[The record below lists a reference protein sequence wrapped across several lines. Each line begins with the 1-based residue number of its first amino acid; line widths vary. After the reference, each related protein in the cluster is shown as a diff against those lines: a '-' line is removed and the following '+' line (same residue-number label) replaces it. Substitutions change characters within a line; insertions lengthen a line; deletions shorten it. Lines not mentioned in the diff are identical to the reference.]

1 MKKGLRIL
9 LIVLGVIVLLA
20 SGGVAYLKLALPNVG
35 PAPELT
41 IQADSAQIAR
51 GKYLANHVAVCID
64 CHSERN
70 WAIPSGPVIAGTE
83 GKGGEP
89 FTRDMGFPGSYYAR
103 NITPAHLS
111 DWSDGEIFRAVTTG
125 VSKDGH
131 PLFPVMPYL
140 NYGQVDP
147 EDIKA
152 IISYVRTLKPLE
164 NKSIPAPE
172 SDFPMNL
179 IINTIP
185 TKTTGMKRPDPA
197 DSLAYG
203 KYLTTFAS
211 CGECHTPVDDKG
223 QHLPGMEFAGGREFA
238 MPSGTVR
245 ALNLTSDPETG
256 IGSWTKQAFIAR
268 FKAAEQKD
276 FKHPASGEFPE
287 FNTIMPWMMYA
298 GMSEQDLG
306 AIFTYL
312 QTIKPVKNAVVK
324 FTPREKTV
332 ASR

>member
-1 MKKGLRIL
+1 MKKVLRVL
-9 LIVLGVIVLLA
+9 LIIVGIIVLLVA
-20 SGGVAYLKLALPNVG
+20 GGITYLKVALPDVG

-51 GKYLANHVAVCID
+51 GQYLANHVAVCID

-70 WAIPSGPVIAGTE
+70 WSISSGPVVPGTE
-83 GKGGEP
+83 GKGGEA
-89 FTRDMGFPGSYYAR
+89 FTREMGFPGSYYAR

-111 DWSDGEIFRAVTTG
+111 GWSDGEIYRAITTG

-140 NYGQVDP
+140 NFGQVDP
-147 EDIKA
+147 DDIKA
-152 IISYVRTLKPLE
+152 IISYVRTLKPIE
-164 NKSIPAPE
+164 NKSIPEPE
-172 SDFPMNL
+172 SDFPMSL

-185 TKTTGMKRPDPA
+185 TKTEGNKRPDPA

-203 KYLTTFAS
+203 
-211 CGECHTPVDDKG
+211 
-223 QHLPGMEFAGGREFA
+223 QHIPGMEFAGSRSFP
-238 MPSGTVR
+238 MPTGTIR
-245 ALNLTSDPETG
+245 AANLTPDLETG
-256 IGSWTKQAFIAR
+256 IGSWTKQAFVGR
-268 FKAAEQKD
+268 FKAAQEKD
-276 FKHPASGEFPE
+276 FKHPATLENAD
-287 FNTIMPWMMYA
+287 FNTIMPWIMYS

-312 QTIKPVKNAVVK
+312 QSVNPVKNLVVK
-324 FTPREKTV
+324 FTPKGKEV